1 MKKVPPIYN
10 RILRFGELYLFHP
23 SNLHCP
29 AEDSLWGLYDKT
41 EDGVIYLEHC
51 TLDLR
56 NFRLMY
62 KLPIH
67 YEFCRLATRDELRD
81 YMYSLGYHDG
91 INNLE
96 GSE

>member
-1 MKKVPPIYN
+1 MKKLPPIYD

-23 SNLHCP
+23 TNSRCP

-41 EDGVIYLEHC
+41 EDGVIYLEHS
-51 TLDLR
+51 TFDLCR
-56 NFRLMY
+56 FWLKY
-62 KLPIH
+62 KLPAH

-91 INNLE
+91 TNSLSAE
-96 GSE
+96 